1 MTPLLATLRFL
12 VMYAWEVVRGG
23 FRIAWDL
30 FTPDLPTSPAI
41 VEIGVPPLSPLH
53 RLLLAN
59 LVSMTPGSI
68 AIDYLDDG
76 SALRIHLLY
85 ADTDSEPR
93 EAAIRERF
101 LPAVQ
106 SLTRLS
112 TP

>member
-1 MTPLLATLRFL
+1 MNALFATVRFL
-12 VMYAWEVVRGG
+12 VIYAWEVVHGG

-30 FTPDLPTSPAI
+30 FTPGLPTSPRI
-41 VEIGVPPLSPLH
+41 VEIEVPPLSPLH

-76 SALRIHLLY
+76 TALRIHLLY
-85 ADTDSEPR
+85 ADTDSDSM

-106 SLTRLS
+106 SLTRPS